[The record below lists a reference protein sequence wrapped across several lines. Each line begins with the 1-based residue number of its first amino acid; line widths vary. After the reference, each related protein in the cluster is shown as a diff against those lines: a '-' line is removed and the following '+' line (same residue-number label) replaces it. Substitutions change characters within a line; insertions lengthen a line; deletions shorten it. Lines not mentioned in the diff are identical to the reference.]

1 MSVLTLIVTLLII
14 LILSWTV
21 SLAIER
27 VRANF
32 KYRDEVEKRLRSI
45 SRQV

>member
-1 MSVLTLIVTLLII
+1 MSVLTFIVILLII

-21 SLAIER
+21 RRVVER

-32 KYRDEVEKRLRSI
+32 EYQDEVDRRLRSI
-45 SRQV
+45 SGQV